1 MKKNFK
7 KAILLVLAMVMIIAS
22 FAGCGEK
29 EVAEKVAEGEMPKK
43 LTVWASLG
51 SLAAQAGAE
60 DRGDILAYQ
69 LVEEAT
75 GVEVEWISPSEIAQ
89 QEQFNL
95 LIASGEYPDVINY
108 FWGSIDGG
116 AQQYVDDGV
125 IVPISDYLDFMPNLT
140 KFKEERPDIVKQM
153 TDAQDNILYLPTL
166 RKDDELTVFVGPAIR
181 QDWLDK
187 LGLEMPTNTDEL
199 YDVLKAFK
207 TQDPNGNGQAD
218 EIPFTG
224 MLAEYPAFGIGN
236 ILWAFGT
243 HYDFYVKDG
252 KVVFGFMEDEMK
264 EGLTYLNKLYD
275 EGLLDPDYLINDQE
289 KYDSKIMNDKS
300 GFYYA
305 IQPSKYYNNMNDGTR
320 HIVGVP
326 YFDGKCYN
334 TMYSS
339 NLGGAGAA
347 ITTANE
353 NPSGTAKWLDF
364 FYSEEGTIIAN
375 FGKEG
380 MTYNIEDGKYVLDR
394 EYVFNNPDGLE
405 RKNVCAMSFIG
416 ATTDFT
422 GFQLWDYYN
431 QTLEPWGKDAIEVWH
446 NSADRTGI
454 LPALSFTPD
463 ENRVLSKY
471 MNDIKTYAVEL
482 LNNIIVGRAEVDELE
497 KGKEMLTKMNIE
509 EVLKVYNDAY
519 ARFIK

>member
-1 MKKNFK
+1 MKNNLKR
-7 KAILLVLAMVMIIAS
+7 AMLLMMALVMLVTM
-22 FAGCGEK
+22 AGCGGKDE
-29 EVAEKVAEGEMPKK
+29 EATTVAEGEMPEK

-51 SLAAQAGAE
+51 NLAAQAGAE

-69 LVEEAT
+69 LIEEKT
-75 GVEVEWISPSEIAQ
+75 GVEVEWICPSEIAQ

-108 FWGSIDGG
+108 FWGTIDGG

-125 IVPISDYLDFMPNLT
+125 IVPLSDYLDYMPNLS
-140 KFKEERPDIVKQM
+140 KYKEEKPAIVKQI
-153 TDAQDNILYLPTL
+153 TDAEDQILYAPTL
-166 RKDDELTVFVGPAIR
+166 RKDDELTVYVGPAIR

-199 YDVLKAFK
+199 YEVLKAFK

-224 MLAEYPAFGIGN
+224 ILAEYPAFGIGN

-243 HYDFYVKDG
+243 HYDFYLKDG
-252 KVVFGFMEDEMK
+252 KVVYGFLEDEMK
-264 EGLTYLNKLYD
+264 EGLSYLSKLYA
-275 EGLLDPDYLINDQE
+275 EGLIDPDYIINDEE

-320 HIVGVP
+320 HIVAVP

-334 TMYSS
+334 TMYNS
-339 NLGGAGAA
+339 NTGGAGAA
-347 ITTANE
+347 ITTANK
-353 NPSGTAKWLDF
+353 NPSGTAKWLDY
-364 FYSEEGTIIAN
+364 FYSDEATIITN

-380 MTYNIEDGKYVLDR
+380 MTYNLEDGKYILDR
-394 EYVFNNPDGLE
+394 EYVFNNPNGLE

-422 GFQLWDYYN
+422 GFQLWDYYS
-431 QTLEPWGKDAIEVWH
+431 QTLEPWGKDAIEVW
-446 NSADRTGI
+446 NASADKSNI
-454 LPALSFTPD
+454 LPKLSFTVE
-463 ENRVLSKY
+463 ENRTLSKY
-471 MNDIKTYAVEL
+471 MNDIKTYSAEV
-482 LNNIIVGRAEVDELE
+482 LNNIIVGRNDVESLAEAKATLE
-497 KGKEMLTKMNIE
+497 KMHID

-519 ARFIK
+519 ARFLK